1 MAPSIRG
8 ILFDLG
14 DTLLDFGQIDA
25 PALFRDGAELAY
37 EYLQELDQPLPPFRQ
52 YHRGQLRSVRWHVLK
67 SRVTRRE
74 FNSLDLMWR
83 SARRLGQRLSPDQM
97 LEVAWRW
104 YLPLG
109 RQAIVEEGLR
119 DVLAGLRDSGLTLG
133 IVSNTFVPAQVLDRH
148 LDREGLLE
156 LFPVRVYSCD
166 VGYRKPNR
174 RIFAAALHRL
184 ALPARETLFVGDSP
198 GADIHGANRMG
209 MVSVLKDPASRHRN
223 GRCRPRHRIARLGEL
238 PRIVAEH
245 DRGASGG
252 NTGP

>member
-1 MAPSIRG
+1 MGRTIRG

-25 PALFRDGAELAY
+25 LALFRDGAELAY
-37 EYLQELDQPLPPFRQ
+37 EYLRELDQPLPPFRQ
-52 YHRGQLRSVRWHVLK
+52 YHRSQLRSIRWHVLK
-67 SRVTRRE
+67 SRLTRRE

-83 SARRLGQRLSPDQM
+83 FARRLGQRLSPDQM

-119 DVLAGLRDSGLTLG
+119 EVLAGLRDSGLLLG
-133 IVSNTFVPAQVLDRH
+133 VVSNTFVPAQVLDRH

-156 LFPVRVYSCD
+156 LLPIRVYSCD
-166 VGYRKPNR
+166 VGYRKPSR
-174 RIFAAALHRL
+174 RIFAAALDQL
-184 ALPARETLFVGDSP
+184 ALPAGQTLFVGDSP
-198 GADIHGANRMG
+198 GTDIYGANRVG

-238 PRIVAEH
+238 PHIVAEH
-245 DRGASGG
+245 NGGASGR
-252 NTGP
+252 TTSP